1 MDDGVHLSLRDDLGT
16 ADVVQ
21 RRDDIDTDD
30 TFDARLGREQAHEA
44 TTEVAGHASH
54 QNHIRHEPP
63 SLAAVVSPP
72 PGFENDPSQSGTK
85 ARHHRDGPRMKRAL
99 LLVATLVTRLAQ
111 QLAVLL
117 LRHAL
122 AALLDD

>member
-1 MDDGVHLSLRDDLGT
+1 MVPMTLISFWETRPPTDKGVAMRFIWTTVSTSACVMILAIIGFRMSARTNSALPMSSSGGMTSKPMTRLTPGW
-16 ADVVQ
+16 AVS
-21 RRDDIDTDD
+21 RR
-30 TFDARLGREQAHEA
+30 
-44 TTEVAGHASH
+44 
-54 QNHIRHEPP
+54 
-63 SLAAVVSPP
+63 
-72 PGFENDPSQSGTK
+72 TK